1 LVPREQQRID
11 RWLWHARIVKTR
23 TLAASL
29 AASGYVR
36 VNGRRVANA
45 AHLIRQGDV
54 LTVALPGTVRVLRA
68 IHFSERRFNA
78 ATAARLYE
86 ELHKIAGA

>member
-1 LVPREQQRID
+1 M
-11 RWLWHARIVKTR
+11 
-23 TLAASL
+23 
-29 AASGYVR
+29 
-36 VNGRRVANA
+36 
-45 AHLIRQGDV
+45 IRQGAV

-68 IHFSERRFNA
+68 IHFSERRGKA